1 VRLCKAYE
9 AADQSK
15 PMEPEMDLSDI
26 GQWRGTRDRQ
36 WWKESLRAARERER
50 EREREAFFYHY
61 IKHWVATVLPKHGA
75 LK

>member
-1 VRLCKAYE
+1 
-9 AADQSK
+9 
-15 PMEPEMDLSDI
+15 MDLSDI